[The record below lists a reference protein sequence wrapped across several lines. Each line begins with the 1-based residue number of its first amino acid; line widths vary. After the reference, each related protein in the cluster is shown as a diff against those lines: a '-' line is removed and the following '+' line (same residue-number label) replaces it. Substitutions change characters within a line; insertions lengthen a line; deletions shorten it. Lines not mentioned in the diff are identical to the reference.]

1 LIKIIDDVLTKNLP
15 PSPRL
20 YMSTVS
26 NSGAAQSTTLA
37 LPILVGGGV
46 AGLLDMTSAYISFGR
61 YMPIGIA
68 GGIVG
73 AAGRH
78 RSVGQYILGLCI
90 HYFIAFS
97 AATVY
102 CFASKKLGFLRDHFI
117 VCGLFYGIAVFLV
130 MQLIVLPLSAYH
142 AMGPYQYR
150 GLVQGLLAHMFLI
163 GLPISISLRK
173 LSA

>member
-1 LIKIIDDVLTKNLP
+1 
-15 PSPRL
+15 
-20 YMSTVS
+20 MSTLS
-26 NSGAAQSTTLA
+26 ISAAAKKTSLA

-61 YMPIGIA
+61 FMPIGIA

-78 RSVGQYILGLCI
+78 VSVGQYILGLSI

-97 AATVY
+97 AAAAY
-102 CFASKKLGFLRDHFI
+102 CLASRKLVFLGDHFL
-117 VCGLFYGIAVFLV
+117 VCGLFYGMGFFLF
-130 MQLIVLPLSAYH
+130 MQLVVLPLSAYH

-163 GLPISISLRK
+163 GLPISFSLHK
-173 LSA
+173 LSR

>member
-1 LIKIIDDVLTKNLP
+1 
-15 PSPRL
+15 
-20 YMSTVS
+20 MSTVS
-26 NSGAAQSTTLA
+26 ISTAAQRTSVV
-37 LPILVGGGV
+37 LPILVGGGI

-61 YMPIGIA
+61 NMPIGIA
-68 GGIVG
+68 GGLVG
-73 AAGRH
+73 RSALHVSAGL
-78 RSVGQYILGLCI
+78 YILGLSI

-97 AATVY
+97 AAAVY
-102 CFASKKLGFLRDHFI
+102 CLASKKLEFLREHFL

-130 MQLIVLPLSAYH
+130 MQLVVLPLSAYH

>member
-1 LIKIIDDVLTKNLP
+1 
-15 PSPRL
+15 
-20 YMSTVS
+20 MATVS
-26 NSGAAQSTTLA
+26 ISATAQKTSLF
-37 LPILVGGGV
+37 LPIVVGGGI

-78 RSVGQYILGLCI
+78 VSVGQYILGLCI

-97 AATVY
+97 AAAAY
-102 CFASKKLGFLRDHFI
+102 CLASKKLDFLRDHFF
-117 VCGLFYGIAVFLV
+117 VCGIFYGIGFFLF
-130 MQLIVLPLSAYH
+130 MQLVVLPLSAYH

-163 GLPISISLRK
+163 GLPISTSLRMF
-173 LSA
+173 SR